1 MYLAAV
7 LEDLIAG
14 ILELAGNVAQDKRT
28 GIVTTELV
36 KEGRFRQRDAQ
47 WKDTSRT
54 ENATVSLC

>member
-14 ILELAGNVAQDKRT
+14 ILELAGNAAQDKRT

-54 ENATVSLC
+54 ENATVSLY